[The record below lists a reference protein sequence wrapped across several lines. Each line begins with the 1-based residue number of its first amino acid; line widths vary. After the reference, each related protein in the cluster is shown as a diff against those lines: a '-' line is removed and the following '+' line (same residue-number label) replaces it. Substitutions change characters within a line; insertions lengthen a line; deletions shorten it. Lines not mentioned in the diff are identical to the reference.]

1 MLAKWLFYHYCTTKV
16 VTALLVLTS
25 PPNPSQKE
33 RGVKLNDSNSFI
45 RLV

>member
-1 MLAKWLFYHYCTTKV
+1 MAFLSLLYNKSSYSLANIDLI
-16 VTALLVLTS
+16 
-25 PPNPSQKE
+25 PNPSQKE